1 MSTESIIILAIV
13 IAAAVAVA
21 AWQLRKKKANPAS
34 PPAQAT
40 QPSAAQA
47 TQPSAVQATQ
57 PSAAGMGLLAQA
69 LIDAPRSLG
78 KRSLGAGQGDFGGGS

>member
-1 MSTESIIILAIV
+1 MSAESIILLALV
-13 IAAAVAVA
+13 IAAVAVAVA

-57 PSAAGMGLLAQA
+57 PSAVQGRATLAEA
-69 LIDAPRSLG
+69 LESG
-78 KRSLGAGQGDFGGGS
+78 GAKHLQ

>member
-21 AWQLRKKKANPAS
+21 IWKLRKKKANPAS

-40 QPSAAQA
+40 QPSAAPA
-47 TQPSAVQATQ
+47 
-57 PSAAGMGLLAQA
+57 
-69 LIDAPRSLG
+69 
-78 KRSLGAGQGDFGGGS
+78 

>member
-1 MSTESIIILAIV
+1 MSTESIILLALV
-13 IAAAVAVA
+13 IAAVAVA

-40 QPSAAQA
+40 QPSAA
-47 TQPSAVQATQ
+47 QATQ

>member
-1 MSTESIIILAIV
+1 MSTESIILLALV
-13 IAAAVAVA
+13 IAAVAVA

-34 PPAQAT
+34 PPA
-40 QPSAAQA
+40 
-47 TQPSAVQATQ
+47 QATQ

>member
-34 PPAQAT
+34 PP
-40 QPSAAQA
+40 
-47 TQPSAVQATQ
+47 
-57 PSAAGMGLLAQA
+57 
-69 LIDAPRSLG
+69 
-78 KRSLGAGQGDFGGGS
+78 GAGQGDFGGGS